1 MALLRR
7 SCLLLCFFFLRM
19 KEIVRTIFCDTFS
32 CLVAVNTKWCSSST
46 ELLAEQIFLLQSF
59 YIPVFFA
66 CNSRVYLLLTVA
78 NTFME
83 KHCMHHFSRL
93 KNINKT

>member
-7 SCLLLCFFFLRM
+7 SCLLLCFFLRM

-32 CLVAVNTKWCSSST
+32 CLVALNTKWCSSST

-66 CNSRVYLLLTVA
+66 CNSRVCLLLTVW
-78 NTFME
+78 
-83 KHCMHHFSRL
+83 HFNAIS
-93 KNINKT
+93 